1 MKPVQVEYYY
11 LKFKPYIIKKMEAQ
25 RLADYYLENYEEN
38 ALEQLQKDV
47 NKMNQKFDAMG
58 YTPEELREFKNM
70 KEAIKILEDY
80 V

>member
-1 MKPVQVEYYY
+1 
-11 LKFKPYIIKKMEAQ
+11 MEAQ